1 MELSTRYSPQETEAK
16 WYEHWIR
23 KGYFHSTPDEREP
36 YTIVIPPPNVTGVLH
51 IGHRLNN
58 TIQDIMIRR
67 ARLEGKNACWVPG
80 TDHASIATEAK
91 VVKLLRERGIRKGD
105 ISRDE
110 FLQHAFDWKDKYGG
124 IILDQLKRLGASC
137 DWERT
142 RFTMEESLSKAVIK
156 VFVDLYRKGRIYRGK
171 RMTNW
176 DPEAKTVLSNEEV
189 LYQEE
194 NARLF
199 HIQYLL
205 ADDPTQGIV
214 IATQRPET
222 IMADVAVAVHPED
235 ERYKA
240 WIGKQVLIPLID
252 KAIPIIADTYVDREF
267 GTGALKITP
276 AHDPNDFEIGKRH
289 GLEVIDILDEDGKLN
304 EAAIILVGEDRFAA
318 RKKIK
323 GLLEESRNLV
333 KLEDYRTKIGHSER
347 TDAVVEPRLSLQWFL
362 EMKDLAA
369 SALEAVRK
377 GEVKFYPEGM
387 WNMYYQWLREENVRD
402 WCVSRQLWWG
412 QRIPAW
418 YLRYEAN
425 GEDQHV
431 FVAETAEEALEQAR
445 KATGKPNLSMDDLRQ
460 EEDVVDTWFSSWLW
474 PISVFDGFENQEELK
489 YYYPTNLLVTGW
501 DIMFFWVAR
510 MIMSGYE
517 WAPELLGKDLIAQK
531 GAQPF
536 RDVYF
541 TGMVRDN
548 KRRKMSKS
556 LGNSPDALQLLDN
569 YGADG
574 VRFGMLSSAAAG
586 NDIIFDAP
594 FDPKTGEVLN
604 ESKLCEQGRNF
615 CNKMWNA
622 LRLIKGWPV
631 SEQAPDAQTAAIQ
644 MLAGRWMEQRLHATI
659 DRVNVMFKEYRL
671 SEALMTLYKLIW
683 DDFCS
688 WYLEMIKPAFGE
700 PIDRATVEKAS
711 AMYEQ
716 MMALLHPF
724 MPFVTEEIWHQLRE
738 RLEGEDC
745 IVSSLPQ
752 GAAYDDDFLQLIEE
766 AKELVTAIREVRN
779 NYGIKMKDPLKVFV
793 QDSRTATGLFQTAG
807 LREMISK
814 MAVLETFEI
823 TQSDIENA
831 VAFLAGKDKFF
842 AIVEKGLDKDEECA
856 RLRKEQE
863 HYRGF
868 IASVQAKLSNERFV
882 GSAPEVVV
890 AKERQKLADGEAKL
904 RVIEESLAQLGC

>member
-1 MELSTRYSPQETEAK
+1 
-16 WYEHWIR
+16 
-23 KGYFHSTPDEREP
+23 
-36 YTIVIPPPNVTGVLH
+36 
-51 IGHRLNN
+51 
-58 TIQDIMIRR
+58 MIRR

-323 GLLEESRNLV
+323 GLLEESGNLV

-377 GEVKFYPEGM
+377 GEVKFHPEGM

-445 KATGKPNLSMDDLRQ
+445 KATGKSNLSMDDLRQ

-510 MIMSGYE
+510 MIMAGYE
-517 WAPELLGKDLIAQK
+517 YMDAK
-531 GAQPF
+531 PF
-536 RDVYF
+536 ETVYF
-541 TGMVRDN
+541 TGIVRD
-548 KRRKMSKS
+548 KLGRKMSKS
-556 LGNSPDALQLLDN
+556 LGNSPDLLALIDQ
-569 YGADG
+569 YGTDA
-574 VRFGMLSSAAAG
+574 VRFGIMIASPAG
-586 NDIIFDAP
+586 NDILFDEAA
-594 FDPKTGEVLN
+594 L
-604 ESKLCEQGRNF
+604 EQGRNF
-615 CNKMWNA
+615 NNKMWNA
-622 LRLIKGWPV
+622 LKLVKLWESKLDANYENKQNGFALRWFRNRLDEARI
-631 SEQAPDAQTAAIQ
+631 EINQ
-644 MLAGRWMEQRLHATI
+644 MMDQ
-659 DRVNVMFKEYRL
+659 FRL
-671 SEALMTLYKLIW
+671 SEALKTLYSLIW

-688 WYLEMIKPAFGE
+688 WYLEWVKPGMEQPMDAHTYQST
-700 PIDRATVEKAS
+700 IDYFTEL
-711 AMYEQ
+711 ME
-716 MMALLHPF
+716 MLHPF
-724 MPFVTEEIWHQLRE
+724 MPFITEEIYQHLENRNKDLCVRQVKTSSAPNPSIILQGRLLQDLISGIRDVRNRQQIKPRE
-738 RLEGEDC
+738 SIKLFIQTKDREPYGSISSILYRQVNAEEISFCEEAVAGSYNTVIGKDSFY
-745 IVSSLPQ
+745 IVSEQPIDSGSQKESL
-752 GAAYDDDFLQLIEE
+752 E
-766 AKELVTAIREVRN
+766 KELAH
-779 NYGIKMKDPLKVFV
+779 LKGFLL
-793 QDSRTATGLFQTAG
+793 SIEKKLGNEKF
-807 LREMISK
+807 
-814 MAVLETFEI
+814 MA
-823 TQSDIENA
+823 NA
-831 VAFLAGKDKFF
+831 K
-842 AIVEKGLDKDEECA
+842 
-856 RLRKEQE
+856 
-863 HYRGF
+863 
-868 IASVQAKLSNERFV
+868 
-882 GSAPEVVV
+882 PEVV
-890 AKERQKLADGEAKL
+890 ALEQKKKSDAETKIK
-904 RVIEESLAQLGC
+904 VIEESLAIL